1 MSTTF
6 FRFRWLAVLGV
17 GLLAR
22 PAAAQQFEL
31 NSLPVAPA
39 PAPPP
44 GAPLPKLTSVPA
56 AAQYRLA
63 AITIDDARPLT
74 SSRAIKLPAFSRPG
88 QMDKVWPML
97 TPEQRAGIQRV
108 LRAPFSADSTKPA
121 VTLRC
126 QLDDAY
132 QTFFATTEDEN
143 VGAGARVTLE
153 LLDAQGELLRTAT
166 GQQRLT
172 RRSLD
177 ARQSVLE
184 ELYQQALLSAVR
196 HGLLQLIMTAAAE

>member
-1 MSTTF
+1 MASIF
-6 FRFRWLAVLGV
+6 CRFWRLAALGAA
-17 GLLAR
+17 LLAR

-44 GAPLPKLTSVPA
+44 AAPLPKLTSLPA

-63 AITIDDARPLT
+63 AVTIDDARPLA
-74 SSRAIKLPAFSRPG
+74 SDRVLKLPVFSRPG
-88 QMDKVWPML
+88 QMDKVWPVL
-97 TPEQRAGIQRV
+97 TPAQRAAMQKV
-108 LRAPFSADSTKPA
+108 LQAPFSADSSKPA

-126 QLDDAY
+126 RIDDAY
-132 QTFFATTEDEN
+132 QTFFAAAESES
-143 VGAGARVTLE
+143 VVAGARVQLE
-153 LLDAQGELLRTAT
+153 LLDAQGELLMAAT

-177 ARQSVLE
+177 ARYKVLD

-196 HGLLQLIMTAAAE
+196 HGLLQLVLTAEAE

>member
-1 MSTTF
+1 MATTF
-6 FRFRWLAVLGV
+6 FCFWWLAVPGMV
-17 GLLAR
+17 LLAR

-31 NSLPVAPA
+31 NSVPVAPA
-39 PAPPP
+39 PAPTP
-44 GAPLPKLTSVPA
+44 GAPSPKLTSLPA
-56 AAQYRLA
+56 AAQYRLT

-88 QMDKVWPML
+88 QMDKVWPVL

-108 LRAPFSADSTKPA
+108 VQAPFSADSTKPA

-143 VGAGARVTLE
+143 VAAGARVTLE
-153 LLDAQGELLRTAT
+153 LLDAQGDLLMAAT

-177 ARQSVLE
+177 ARHNVLD

-196 HGLLQLIMTAAAE
+196 HGLLQLVMTAAAE